1 MLYQKE
7 YTSIFHVHIPRTA
20 GRYIRNI
27 FLDNKFD
34 GKYLSYDEFYRG
46 IEVPHL
52 HYPLYNDLSYVEN
65 SNHFAVVRDPF
76 ERFKS
81 SMQLMIRAMNYP
93 VELYDKLKDKDWLF
107 NFLNHSR
114 DYKQYHQ
121 NHFRKQS
128 DFISARTHVY
138 KFEDGLGIELID
150 WLNDRLNLDLN
161 RTEYRYEI
169 FHPHSISGEELP
181 NKKDI
186 DPIVE
191 NCIRDYYSDDY
202 ENLKY

>member
-7 YTSIFHVHIPRTA
+7 NKSIFHIHIPRTA
-20 GRYIRNI
+20 GRYIKNI
-27 FLDNKFD
+27 FLDNEFT
-34 GKYLSYDEFYRG
+34 GKYLYYDMYYRG

-52 HYPLYNDLSYVEN
+52 HYPLYNDLPHVED
-65 SNHFAVVRDPF
+65 SNHFTVVRHPF

-81 SMQLMIRAMNYP
+81 AMQLLIRAKDYP
-93 VELYDKLKDKDWLF
+93 IQLYDKLKDKDWFF

-114 DYKQYHQ
+114 DRKQYHQ

-128 DFISARTHVY
+128 DFISTRTHVY
-138 KFEDGLGIELID
+138 KFEDGLGIEFID
-150 WLNDRLNLDLN
+150 WLNDRLNLDLK
-161 RTEYRYEI
+161 RIEYRYET
-169 FHPHSISGEELP
+169 FHPLTVIGEELP

-191 NCIRDYYSDDY
+191 DYIREYYQEDY
-202 ENLKY
+202 ENFKY